1 MRCHGVVQKF
11 STTSIRKGEDVASD
25 VKTEFKI
32 GKVDT
37 EIKVD
42 TKNKVRGKKKF
53 VLLSIPQTVPLHK
66 SYQRCFS
73 TT

>member
-1 MRCHGVVQKF
+1 M
-11 STTSIRKGEDVASD
+11 ASD